1 MAALMQAYMGASL
14 SPWRQDFTALI
25 GQAGEQIC
33 GHLRGRLPRLQPR
46 DLCPRARRL
55 RRDLCGVQ
63 AASGRRVAAGRES
76 ARRDGGGIGQG
87 RDMAKR
93 KRLSPALMATE
104 TGSEGRIEP
113 VSRPRSRQVAG
124 ESAASAAFAEV
135 ARELTEAREEGRLI
149 QRLPLEAIE
158 TGHLVRDRIA
168 FDGDEMAA
176 LRSSLGQRG
185 QQVPIEVVNTG
196 DGRYGLISGLRRVM
210 ALREIGAADVLALVR
225 RPESS
230 AEAYLAMVEE
240 NEIRAGISFYE
251 RARLAAEAA
260 RLGLYPDPRRR
271 SALFGVCEPG
281 QAVED
286 RLLRAGPR
294 GPGRCSA
301 LPCCD
306 PGTGGAGAGR
316 GAGPR
321 RGLRRRAARRPCRRG
336 RRYGGGRA
344 RSVADRLGPVVRA
357 RPATRWPR
365 QAQARAAR
373 SGPCRRGDRHR
384 RAPGM
389 GPADR
394 RRHHRG
400 PVPGPRALAGR
411 QADGPRRGQLRKA
424 DTWTQCFRMRKHC
437 PPMALREGF

>member
-1 MAALMQAYMGASL
+1 
-14 SPWRQDFTALI
+14 
-25 GQAGEQIC
+25 
-33 GHLRGRLPRLQPR
+33 
-46 DLCPRARRL
+46 
-55 RRDLCGVQ
+55 
-63 AASGRRVAAGRES
+63 
-76 ARRDGGGIGQG
+76 
-87 RDMAKR
+87 MAKR
-93 KRLSPALMATE
+93 KRL
-104 TGSEGRIEP
+104 
-113 VSRPRSRQVAG
+113 VAG
-124 ESAASAAFAEV
+124 ASCCRYQKQALTAVRDCIRAPHRTGRGRVGGTCAGFAEV
-135 ARELTEAREEGRLI
+135 ARDLTEAREEGRLI
-149 QRLPLEAIE
+149 QRLPLE
-158 TGHLVRDRIA
+158 RDR
-168 FDGDEMAA
+168 DGPPGARPHRLRRATRWRRCVASLRAA
-176 LRSSLGQRG
+176 RPAGAHRGRGAGGRLWPDLGLCAGHGAARDR
-185 QQVPIEVVNTG
+185 G
-196 DGRYGLISGLRRVM
+196 DGCAG
-210 ALREIGAADVLALVR
+210 AGAASRD
-225 RPESS
+225 
-230 AEAYLAMVEE
+230 
-240 NEIRAGISFYE
+240 
-251 RARLAAEAA
+251 
-260 RLGLYPDPRRR
+260 LGGGLSRHGRGKRDPRRH
-271 SALFGVCEPG
+271 L
-281 QAVED
+281 
-286 RLLRAGPR
+286 LLRTRAAR
-294 GPGRCSA
+294 GGGGEARASIPTLRRRSRRCSA
-301 LPCCD
+301 SASPAKRSKIGSFVRVHEALGDALRYPCCD
-306 PGTGGAGAGR
+306 PGTAGAGAGR